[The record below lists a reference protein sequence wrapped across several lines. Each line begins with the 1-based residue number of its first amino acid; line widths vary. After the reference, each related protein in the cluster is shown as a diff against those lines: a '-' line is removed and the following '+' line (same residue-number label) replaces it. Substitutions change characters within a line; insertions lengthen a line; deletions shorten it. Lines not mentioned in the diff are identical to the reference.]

1 MKRDLKKMYLMLIL
15 AVLGFGMTS
24 CTTEDNPAE
33 PVTPSDDP
41 VAAWLSAIPG
51 VSDVQILIQKPKSD
65 NPVKIYDFRF
75 DQLIDHKNPAK
86 GTFKQRVTMVYNDP
100 SATNVLLTEG
110 YAISENPDSISL
122 SGISTLMM
130 TNEICVEYRYFGNSL
145 PEAFD
150 NLDFTYLNS
159 EQASADLHAVVS
171 ALKQSGQFPQKWI
184 ATGVSKSGI
193 TSALYA
199 YYDEK
204 NGWNDIDV
212 YVPFCAPFC
221 ESLTD
226 TRIGS
231 YIEKSSLAHFPE
243 AEARYEAFFKS
254 LFTNTYLGNYLL
266 QKTVQTQP
274 AWIETMKKQGLED
287 NEIYWAVVHYNA
299 VQCQRSQFSR
309 VAYVPIQSWA
319 SLIPSATASTEQELK
334 WAYTF
339 IYMGDEELEKELKNR
354 ASSGT
359 RVTMT
364 EEQREGLL
372 IKRAKDRTM
381 PYAVQ
386 AAFELG
392 DYAITYDFL
401 KGTQGLFPSYLDYF
415 EKREQLAFQFPM
427 YVGQYNNA
435 MTMDFINNFLP
446 KTSKKMV
453 FVYGGQDTWTGAAIP
468 DPTNSN
474 VKKIIVPGG
483 VHCDNMN
490 DTRYY
495 TKEYSDKIMALI
507 KAFLQ

>member
-1 MKRDLKKMYLMLIL
+1 
-15 AVLGFGMTS
+15 
-24 CTTEDNPAE
+24 
-33 PVTPSDDP
+33 
-41 VAAWLSAIPG
+41 
-51 VSDVQILIQKPKSD
+51 
-65 NPVKIYDFRF
+65 
-75 DQLIDHKNPAK
+75 
-86 GTFKQRVTMVYNDP
+86 
-100 SATNVLLTEG
+100 
-110 YAISENPDSISL
+110 
-122 SGISTLMM
+122 
-130 TNEICVEYRYFGNSL
+130 
-145 PEAFD
+145 
-150 NLDFTYLNS
+150 
-159 EQASADLHAVVS
+159 
-171 ALKQSGQFPQKWI
+171 
-184 ATGVSKSGI
+184 
-193 TSALYA
+193 
-199 YYDEK
+199 
-204 NGWNDIDV
+204 
-212 YVPFCAPFC
+212 
-221 ESLTD
+221 
-226 TRIGS
+226 
-231 YIEKSSLAHFPE
+231 
-243 AEARYEAFFKS
+243 
-254 LFTNTYLGNYLL
+254 
-266 QKTVQTQP
+266 
-274 AWIETMKKQGLED
+274 MKKQGLED

-495 TKEYSDKIMALI
+495 TKEYSDKIMAMI